1 MKRFNQEFPVEM
13 DSLERIRQ
21 WFLEI
26 FQKQA
31 RPDPDIQHDILV
43 AVTEIFVNFVKHSTL
58 TAQDLLV
65 IQLDFTE
72 DILIIIFK
80 ESGEAFDITQLE
92 DPDLD
97 GLHESGYGL
106 FIVKNLMDSFEY
118 FPKNSDKT
126 QNITKITKG
135 YHHGER

>member
-1 MKRFNQEFPVEM
+1 MKRFNQEFQVRM
-13 DSLERIRQ
+13 DDLERIRQ
-21 WFLEI
+21 WLLDV
-26 FQKQA
+26 FQNLA
-31 RPDPDIQHDILV
+31 RPDPEIQHDILV
-43 AVTEIFVNFVKHSTL
+43 AVTEIFVNFVKHSSL
-58 TAQDLLV
+58 SAEDFLE

-72 DILIIIFK
+72 DILIVIFK
-80 ESGEAFDITQLE
+80 ESGKPFDITQLE

-118 FPKNSDKT
+118 FPKKSEKA